1 MNNWKVIF
9 ATAVIF
15 GAGVITGG
23 LLVNY
28 ANNSRPKAVHKPAAE
43 ARAAATNQVAHPPEP
58 AKPRPPEIL
67 SKAFLQRLD
76 DELRLAPDQHSAIQ
90 KIIGDGQNQ
99 MRKVIQDSRLE
110 IREVLTPEQRK
121 QFDEL
126 MKRPF
131 RRPLFE
137 TNTTFQMRLE
147 QIIERSRTNAN
158 LPALVAPRVPRY
170 APRSA
175 DSNMTPEQ
183 QVVAI
188 EAERAKA
195 INSANPPS
203 PILPPPPPMLP
214 PRALEATN
222 VPAQ

>member
-1 MNNWKVIF
+1 VNNWKVIF

-28 ANNSRPKAVHKPAAE
+28 VHNSRPKAVHKPAAE
-43 ARAAATNQVAHPPEP
+43 TRAEATNQVVHPPDA

-76 DELRLAPDQHSAIQ
+76 DELRLAPDQHEAIQ
-90 KIIGDGQNQ
+90 KIIGAGQSQ

-131 RRPLFE
+131 HKAIFN
-137 TNTTFQMRLE
+137 TNSTPALPPA
-147 QIIERSRTNAN
+147 SNAPATNA
-158 LPALVAPRVPRY
+158 PA
-170 APRSA
+170 
-175 DSNMTPEQ
+175 
-183 QVVAI
+183 I
-188 EAERAKA
+188 
-195 INSANPPS
+195 
-203 PILPPPPPMLP
+203 
-214 PRALEATN
+214 
-222 VPAQ
+222 

>member
-28 ANNSRPKAVHKPAAE
+28 VHNSRPKAVHKPAAE
-43 ARAAATNQVAHPPEP
+43 ARVPTINNQVVHPPDA

-67 SKAFLQRLD
+67 SKTFLQRLD
-76 DELRLAPDQHSAIQ
+76 DELRLAPDQHEAIQ

-131 RRPLFE
+131 RKAIFN
-137 TNTTFQMRLE
+137 TNSAPALPPA
-147 QIIERSRTNAN
+147 TNA
-158 LPALVAPRVPRY
+158 P
-170 APRSA
+170 
-175 DSNMTPEQ
+175 
-183 QVVAI
+183 
-188 EAERAKA
+188 
-195 INSANPPS
+195 
-203 PILPPPPPMLP
+203 
-214 PRALEATN
+214 ATN
-222 VPAQ
+222 APAI

>member
-1 MNNWKVIF
+1 MNNWKVIY

-28 ANNSRPKAVHKPAAE
+28 ANNSRPRAAHRPAAE
-43 ARAAATNQVAHPPEP
+43 ARVAATNQVAHPPET

-76 DELRLAPDQHSAIQ
+76 DGLHLASDQHAAIQ

-110 IREVLTPEQRK
+110 IREVLTPDQRK

-131 RRPLFE
+131 RKALFN
-137 TNTTFQMRLE
+137 TNSAPVLPPA
-147 QIIERSRTNAN
+147 TNA
-158 LPALVAPRVPRY
+158 P
-170 APRSA
+170 
-175 DSNMTPEQ
+175 
-183 QVVAI
+183 
-188 EAERAKA
+188 
-195 INSANPPS
+195 
-203 PILPPPPPMLP
+203 
-214 PRALEATN
+214 ATN
-222 VPAQ
+222 APAI